1 MRSDIKDLGDLELL
15 RKHKI
20 VTEYLSAIVSEINTR
35 KLKERCVKNN
45 FPQHLSSNEIE
56 EEDSAKKNN
65 SFKITVKEKN
75 GEKNSE
81 RENDKNSKLES
92 LTKNDLK
99 LALDEN
105 KISYKANI
113 KKEELIELI
122 RKNHFVRQTLKLYN
136 KNLIK

>member
-20 VTEYLSAIVSEINTR
+20 VKEYLSAIVSEINTR
-35 KLKERCVKNN
+35 KLKERCIKNN

-56 EEDSAKKNN
+56 EDSAKNN
-65 SFKITVKEKN
+65 SVKITVKEKD
-75 GEKNSE
+75 GEKTSE

-99 LALDEN
+99 SALDEN
-105 KISYKANI
+105 KILYKANI

-122 RKNHFVRQTLKLYN
+122 RKNHIVRQTLKLYN
-136 KNLIK
+136 KNLNK

>member
-1 MRSDIKDLGDLELL
+1 MRSDIKDLEDLELL

-20 VTEYLSAIVSEINTR
+20 VKEYLSEIVSEINKR
-35 KLKERCVKNN
+35 KLKEHCVKNN
-45 FPQHLSSNEIE
+45 FPQHLSSNEID

-65 SFKITVKEKN
+65 SVKITVKGKDEEKTN
-75 GEKNSE
+75 E

-99 LALDEN
+99 SALDEN
-105 KISYKANI
+105 KISYKTNI

-122 RKNHFVRQTLKLYN
+122 RKNHIVRQTLKLYN
-136 KNLIK
+136 KNLNK

>member
-20 VTEYLSAIVSEINTR
+20 VKEYLSAIVSEINTR
-35 KLKERCVKNN
+35 KLKERCIKNN

-56 EEDSAKKNN
+56 EDSAKNN
-65 SFKITVKEKN
+65 SVKITVKEKD
-75 GEKNSE
+75 GEKTSE

-99 LALDEN
+99 SALDEN
-105 KISYKANI
+105 KILYKTNI
-113 KKEELIELI
+113 KKEDLIELI
-122 RKNHFVRQTLKLYN
+122 RKNHIIRQTLKLYN
-136 KNLIK
+136 KNLNK

>member
-20 VTEYLSAIVSEINTR
+20 VKEYLSAIVSEINTR
-35 KLKERCVKNN
+35 KLKEHCVKNN

-56 EEDSAKKNN
+56 EEDSAKNN
-65 SFKITVKEKN
+65 SVKITVKEKD

-99 LALDEN
+99 SALDEN

-122 RKNHFVRQTLKLYN
+122 RKNHIVRQTLKLYN
-136 KNLIK
+136 KNLNK